1 MLITDKEVIKN
12 LKSGDIT
19 PIELEKYLLNNFSAP
34 ALAHELAQ
42 SLIELQ
48 AMKPI
53 VITQQQLEAHFRIQ
67 GWKFV
72 DGYWRAENRGHYAKK
87 EEM

>member
-1 MLITDKEVIKN
+1 MLIVDKEIIKS
-12 LKSGDIT
+12 LKTGDIT
-19 PIELEKYLLNNFSAP
+19 PVELERHLLNNFSAP

-42 SLIELQ
+42 CLIEQQ

-53 VITQQQLEAHFRIQ
+53 VITQQQLETHFRIR
-67 GWKFV
+67 GWKFT

-87 EEM
+87 DE